1 MSRLSVYRAIIWLDI
16 VLYIYSIS
24 ADTRHFGTYLY
35 RTTCFATN
43 SGTTE
48 KSRYLID
55 NVLKMGICQQSLDD
69 VNAGT
74 SHIYS
79 CEYSGTDILLT
90 SKLYTRADCAVSHES
105 DADGVIPEPWSDH
118 MLSSE
123 CEGATGQQSL
133 WRCETNPAFISSKDW
148 LGVVLYQNT
157 TTPEPEE
164 CSVTSIPTV
173 YAFSEGCVAL
183 GGGGGA
189 KYITSSG
196 HSLTYTGYVE
206 SNCDGEAVT
215 RENVSD
221 HIGPKLC
228 GNISLKPGLPFTH
241 TLYDGYG
248 YMSSPLND
256 SLFAQNDVGVGP
268 DANPPINILAVILT
282 LGGGFCLFCLCVCFL
297 FYVMKKKVAKAVIDD
312 ELEKE
317 EVRKWRKRIKGQSES
332 DTEEESDYGE
342 SVDYTDNPLLMEKGK
357 SESEMRDA
365 DGDGIEMMDNPMLTN
380 PMMAQL

>member
-1 MSRLSVYRAIIWLDI
+1 MCTYVPKWKHVSFKSVYRAIIWLDI

-133 WRCETNPAFISSKDW
+133 WRCERPSLHIIERLARRGPLSKHDDS
-148 LGVVLYQNT
+148 GT
-157 TTPEPEE
+157 RRM
-164 CSVTSIPTV
+164 
-173 YAFSEGCVAL
+173 FSN
-183 GGGGGA
+183 
-189 KYITSSG
+189 I
-196 HSLTYTGYVE
+196 YTHCLRLFG
-206 SNCDGEAVT
+206 
-215 RENVSD
+215 R
-221 HIGPKLC
+221 
-228 GNISLKPGLPFTH
+228 
-241 TLYDGYG
+241 
-248 YMSSPLND
+248 MSP
-256 SLFAQNDVGVGP
+256 
-268 DANPPINILAVILT
+268 
-282 LGGGFCLFCLCVCFL
+282 
-297 FYVMKKKVAKAVIDD
+297 
-312 ELEKE
+312 
-317 EVRKWRKRIKGQSES
+317 
-332 DTEEESDYGE
+332 
-342 SVDYTDNPLLMEKGK
+342 
-357 SESEMRDA
+357 
-365 DGDGIEMMDNPMLTN
+365 
-380 PMMAQL
+380 